1 MPPTVPRETPG
12 QWSATEAQHR
22 PVAEVVERMRT
33 SLQGLSSPE
42 AARRLATV
50 GPNAV
55 RNHRAQWGAVLL
67 RQLRSP
73 LLVLLVAAA
82 VASFF
87 LGERTDAIIIGV
99 ILAASVGLGF
109 VNEYR
114 AAVAAEAMHSRIRH
128 EVTVI
133 RDEGP
138 VRIDVSGVVPGDVV
152 EMQLG
157 EVVPADVRLLS
168 AVGLECDESVI
179 SGESLPV
186 TKLADATRSG
196 VGAASESGDGA
207 TVAWMGTVLSAGT
220 GTGVVVATGASTQ
233 FGQIAVA
240 LGTRHEETE
249 FQVGLRK
256 FSGMLVVIAGALT
269 AFVLVANLALHRP
282 FIDAVLFSLAIAVGI
297 TPQLLPAI
305 VAASLAA
312 GSRALA
318 QRKVLVKRLVCIEDL
333 GDMQI
338 LMTDKTG
345 TLTQGRISFMRA
357 VPTGP
362 QGVRSGDVVRLG
374 MLCNSTPAAE
384 GNPSG
389 QAGGRSGPVT
399 YGGGDPLDA
408 ALWESPGAAE
418 QLEAVR
424 AATRVAT
431 LPFDHVRRRVSVV
444 VEEADG
450 GRWLVTKGA
459 PEQVLAACSHV
470 PAGADDALRREFAA
484 GGRVVAVARRPW
496 PTMQQPAES
505 DETSLE
511 LVGYLVFLDA
521 PKATARAA
529 LERLDDLGVEVKVIT
544 GDNPLVAQAVCAEL
558 GLPERRVLTGDDIE
572 RLDDAGLAVAVAES
586 GIFARVSPE
595 QKARIVRAQRSHG
608 LDVAFLGDGVNDAP
622 AIHAADIGISVDT
635 ATDVAKDAADIVLL
649 EKDLGVLADGVVE
662 GRRIF
667 ANTIK
672 YVLMGTSSNFG
683 NMFSAAGASAVLPF
697 LPMLPSQVL
706 LNNLL
711 YDASQLAIPGD
722 SVDRE
727 QLRRP
732 SHWDLRQIRRYMF
745 FFGPLSSIFDFGM
758 FALMLWGFHAS
769 ESLFQTAWFVES
781 LATQSLVVF
790 VIRTRR
796 TPFFRSRPGVGLLA
810 SVVGCVLLGA
820 ALPFTPLAAGLGFV
834 PLPGAVLAAIVSL
847 VITYLVLAEV
857 AKGRFLR
864 RMEAAPAPAPA
875 PAAPRPSPVPGPAAP
890 HPHRVHRRAARF
902 STARRAPQPAPRTG
916 AAGR

>member
-1 MPPTVPRETPG
+1 MGTTMHG
-12 QWSATEAQHR
+12 L
-22 PVAEVVERMRT
+22 T
-33 SLQGLSSPE
+33 SEE
-42 AARRLATV
+42 AARRLAAV

-55 RNHRAQWGAVLL
+55 RNHRAQWGVVLV

-87 LGERTDAIIIGV
+87 LGERTDAIIIAV
-99 ILAASVGLGF
+99 ILTASVGLGF

-114 AAVAAEAMHSRIRH
+114 AAVAAEALHSRIRH
-128 EVTVI
+128 VVTVV
-133 RDEGP
+133 RDGGP
-138 VRIDVSGVVPGDVV
+138 ARVDVAAVVPGDVIHL
-152 EMQLG
+152 QLG
-157 EVVPADVRLLS
+157 EVVPADLRLLS
-168 AVGLECDESVI
+168 AVDLECDESVI
-179 SGESLPV
+179 TGESLPV
-186 TKLADATRSG
+186 AKDSDATRSADEEVPG
-196 VGAASESGDGA
+196 RGDGT
-207 TVAWMGTVLSAGT
+207 TVAWMGTVVSAGT

-240 LGTRHEETE
+240 LGTRHQETE

-256 FSGMLVVIAGALT
+256 FSGMLVVVAGVLT
-269 AFVLVANLALHRP
+269 TFVLVANLALHRP

-305 VAASLAA
+305 VSASLAA
-312 GSRALA
+312 GSSALA
-318 QRKVLVKRLVCIEDL
+318 SRKVLVKRLVCIEDL
-333 GDMQI
+333 GDIQI

-357 VPTGP
+357 VPARPTGT
-362 QGVRSGDVVRLG
+362 RSGDVVRLG
-374 MLCNSTPAAE
+374 MLCNSTPPDE
-384 GNPSG
+384 GSDSG
-389 QAGGRSGPVT
+389 GARGRGGRPAA
-399 YGGGDPLDA
+399 YGGGDPLDV
-408 ALWESPGAAE
+408 ALWESPRAADH
-418 QLEAVR
+418 LEAVR
-424 AATRVAT
+424 ATTRVST

-459 PEQVLAACSHV
+459 PEQVLAACVDV
-470 PAGADDALRREFAA
+470 PAGAEDALRREFEA

-496 PTMQQPAES
+496 LSSVDPTPDDES
-505 DETSLE
+505 GLE

-529 LERLDDLGVEVKVIT
+529 LRRLDDLGVDVKVIT
-544 GDNPLVAQAVCAEL
+544 GDNPLVAHAVGSEL
-558 GLPERRVLTGDDIE
+558 GLPERRVLTGDEIE
-572 RLDDAGLAVAVAES
+572 GLDDVGLAAAVAES
-586 GIFARVSPE
+586 GMFARVSPE

-649 EKDLGVLADGVVE
+649 EKDLGVLAEGVVE

-722 SVDRE
+722 TVDPE
-727 QLRRP
+727 QLHRP
-732 SHWDLRQIRRYMF
+732 SHWDLRLIRRYMF
-745 FFGPLSSIFDFGM
+745 FFGPLSSIFDFGT

-796 TPFFRSRPGVGLLA
+796 TPFFRSRPSVGLLA

-820 ALPFTPLAAGLGFV
+820 LLPFTPLSTGLGFV
-834 PLPGAVLAAIVSL
+834 PLPGGVLATIVGL
-847 VITYLVLAEV
+847 VITYLVLAEL
-857 AKGRFLR
+857 AKGRFFR
-864 RMEAAPAPAPA
+864 RVAAAPAPPPTPA
-875 PAAPRPSPVPGPAAP
+875 VTRPRPPGAGPVVP
-890 HPHRVHRRAARF
+890 HPRRVHRRASRF
-902 STARRAPQPAPRTG
+902 SAREPAPQRARRRAKRPTRPAP
-916 AAGR
+916 

>member
-1 MPPTVPRETPG
+1 MGTTP
-12 QWSATEAQHR
+12 H
-22 PVAEVVERMRT
+22 
-33 SLQGLSSPE
+33 GLASVE
-42 AARRLATV
+42 AARRLAIL

-55 RNHRAQWGAVLL
+55 RNHRAQWGVVLL

-82 VASFF
+82 VTSFF
-87 LGERTDAIIIGV
+87 LGERTDAVIIAV
-99 ILAASVGLGF
+99 ILTASVGLGF

-114 AAVAAEAMHSRIRH
+114 AAVAAEALHSRIRH
-128 EVTVI
+128 VVTVV
-133 RDEGP
+133 RDGAP
-138 VRIDVSGVVPGDVV
+138 SRVDVAAVVPGDAVHL
-152 EMQLG
+152 QLG
-157 EVVPADVRLLS
+157 EVVPADLRLLS
-168 AVGLECDESVI
+168 TLGLECDESVI

-186 TKLADATRSG
+186 TKDADAMLPSG
-196 VGAASESGDGA
+196 EGMPGSGAGS
-207 TVAWMGTVLSAGT
+207 TIAWMGTVVSAGT

-240 LGTRHEETE
+240 LGTRHAETE
-249 FQVGLRK
+249 FQVGLRR
-256 FSGMLVVIAGALT
+256 FSGMLVVVAAVLT
-269 AFVLVANLALHRP
+269 TFVLIANLALHRP

-305 VAASLAA
+305 VSASLAA

-333 GDMQI
+333 GDIQV

-345 TLTQGRISFMRA
+345 TLTEGRISFMRA
-357 VPTGP
+357 VPASATGT
-362 QGVRSGDVVRLG
+362 RSDEVVRLG
-374 MLCNSTPAAE
+374 MLCNSTPPDD
-384 GNPSG
+384 GRDG
-389 QAGGRSGPVT
+389 GAGGRSGGPAA
-399 YGGGDPLDA
+399 YGGGDPLDV
-408 ALWESPGAAE
+408 ALWESPRAAG

-424 AATRVAT
+424 ASARVST

-444 VEEADG
+444 VEEAG
-450 GRWLVTKGA
+450 RRWLVAKGA
-459 PEQVLAACSHV
+459 PEQVLAACTDV
-470 PAGADDALRREFAA
+470 PAGAAEALRREFEA

-496 PTMQQPAES
+496 PATVEPTPDDES
-505 DETSLE
+505 GLE

-529 LERLDDLGVEVKVIT
+529 LRRLDDLGVDVKVIT
-544 GDNPLVAQAVCAEL
+544 GDNPLVAQAVCSEL
-558 GLPERRVLTGDDIE
+558 GLPGRRALTGDEIDG
-572 RLDDAGLAVAVAES
+572 LDDSGLAVAVAES
-586 GIFARVSPE
+586 GIFARVSPQ

-649 EKDLGVLADGVVE
+649 EKDLGVLAEGVVE

-672 YVLMGTSSNFG
+672 YVLMGTSSSFG
-683 NMFSAAGASAVLPF
+683 NMVSAAGASAVLPF

-722 SVDRE
+722 AVDPE
-727 QLRRP
+727 QLHRP
-732 SHWDLRQIRRYMF
+732 SHWDLRLIRRYMF

-796 TPFFRSRPGVGLLA
+796 TPFFRSRPSVGLLA

-820 ALPFTPLAAGLGFV
+820 VLPFTPLSTDLGFV
-834 PLPGAVLAAIVSL
+834 PPPGGVLATIVGL
-847 VITYLVLAEV
+847 VITYLVLAELT
-857 AKGRFLR
+857 KGRFFR
-864 RMEAAPAPAPA
+864 RVAAAPAPEPAPSVARPRRAPA
-875 PAAPRPSPVPGPAAP
+875 RPAVP
-890 HPHRVHRRAARF
+890 HPRRVHRRAARF
-902 STARRAPQPAPRTG
+902 SAPRAAPQRVTLRVKRSTRPTP
-916 AAGR
+916 